1 MCVACARLFLSH
13 ELRNTKKMA
22 TDIKT
27 PPSVKKVQK
36 TLILLANA
44 KPSAAKKIIKNASHN
59 VLKAVS
65 EICLNMLNGVVNL
78 SVSHKKKLKKYRNTM
93 RKLAEKNTSL
103 TARRKLMQRGGFIG
117 SVLGIGLPLLVKGIS
132 ALVSHI
138 RNKKAKKSRRQ

>member
-1 MCVACARLFLSH
+1 
-13 ELRNTKKMA
+13 MA

-78 SVSHKKKLKKYRNTM
+78 SVTHKKI
-93 RKLAEKNTSL
+93 EKIPKHD
-103 TARRKLMQRGGFIG
+103 A
-117 SVLGIGLPLLVKGIS
+117 
-132 ALVSHI
+132 
-138 RNKKAKKSRRQ
+138 